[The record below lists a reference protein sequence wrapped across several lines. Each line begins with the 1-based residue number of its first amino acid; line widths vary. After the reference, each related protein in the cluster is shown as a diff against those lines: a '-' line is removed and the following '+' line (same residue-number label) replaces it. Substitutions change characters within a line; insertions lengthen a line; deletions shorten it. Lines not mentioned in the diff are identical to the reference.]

1 MVIDMKEL
9 ATMDFSSVATGE
21 RLQAVAPGDILLH
34 EFMEP
39 LDLSANALAR
49 AMKVPAN
56 RITGIL
62 KGSRNITADTA
73 LRLQAAFGVSATF
86 WMGIQSQYNLEQA
99 ESEMADTIAA
109 EVERLAA

>member
-1 MVIDMKEL
+1 MGIDMKEL
-9 ATMDFSSVATGE
+9 ATMDFSDVASGE
-21 RLQAVAPGDILLH
+21 RLQAVAPGDILLR

-39 LDLSANALAR
+39 LNISANALAK

-73 LRLQAAFGVSATF
+73 LRLQAAFGVSAAF

-99 ESEMADTIAA
+99 EAELADTIAT
-109 EVERLAA
+109 EVDRLAA